1 MRSWPARTRKASRIE
16 IIPMIDVMMFL
27 LVFFVLISLNA
38 LPALGLRVALPY
50 AANPAHLDIMRRVTL
65 TLTADGNVYL
75 DGEKTTLE
83 AITERLRALS
93 RDAKLTVI
101 ISGDRDA
108 RLQPL
113 VSVLD
118 ALKRAGIVSA
128 TIIARQGDAG

>member
-1 MRSWPARTRKASRIE
+1 
-16 IIPMIDVMMFL
+16 MIDVMMFL

>member
-1 MRSWPARTRKASRIE
+1 MRTWPPRTRKAARIE

-50 AANPAHLDIMRRVTL
+50 AANPAHLEVTRRVTV
-65 TLTADGNVYL
+65 TLTADGQIFV
-75 DGEKTTLE
+75 DGEKTS
-83 AITERLRALS
+83 AAGVTERLKILA

-101 ISGDRDA
+101 ISGDREA

-113 VSVLD
+113 VNVLD
-118 ALKRAGIVSA
+118 ALKQAGIVSA
-128 TIIARQGDAG
+128 TIIAKQE

>member
-1 MRSWPARTRKASRIE
+1 MRSWPLRTRKASRIE

-27 LVFFVLISLNA
+27 LVFFVLISINA

-50 AANPAHLDIMRRVTL
+50 ASNPAHLEVTRRVTL
-65 TLTADGNVYL
+65 TLTADGEVYL
-75 DGEKTTLE
+75 DGTRASLDEVT
-83 AITERLRALS
+83 AQLRAMA

-101 ISGDRDA
+101 ISGDRNA

-118 ALKRAGIVSA
+118 ALKRAGVVSA
-128 TIIARQGDAG
+128 TIIARQQS

>member
-1 MRSWPARTRKASRIE
+1 MRSWPARARSKSRIE

-27 LVFFVLISLNA
+27 LVFFVLISLNT

-50 AANPAHLDIMRRVTL
+50 SRNPAQLEVTRRVTL
-65 TLTADGNVYL
+65 TLTAAGEVYL

-83 AITERLRALS
+83 GITQRLRTLA
-93 RDAKLTVI
+93 RDSKLIVI
-101 ISGDRDA
+101 ISGDQSA

-118 ALKRAGIVSA
+118 ALKAGGVTSA
-128 TIIARQGDAG
+128 TIIARQE

>member
-1 MRSWPARTRKASRIE
+1 MRAWPQRPRKPSRIE

-38 LPALGLRVALPY
+38 LPALGLRVTLPY
-50 AANPAHLDIMRRVTL
+50 ASQPAHLEVTRRVTL
-65 TLTADGNVYL
+65 TLTANGEVYL
-75 DGEKTTLE
+75 DGERTTLE
-83 AITERLRALS
+83 GITERMRELA

-101 ISGDRDA
+101 IAGDQNA

-118 ALKRAGIVSA
+118 ALKAAGIVSA
-128 TIIARQGDAG
+128 TVIARQE

>member
-1 MRSWPARTRKASRIE
+1 MRTWPPRTRKAARIE

-50 AANPAHLDIMRRVTL
+50 AANPAHLEVTRRVTV
-65 TLTADGNVYL
+65 TLTADGQIYV
-75 DGEKTTLE
+75 DGDKSS
-83 AITERLRALS
+83 AAGVTERLKTLA

-101 ISGDRDA
+101 ISGDREA

-118 ALKRAGIVSA
+118 ALKQAGIVSA
-128 TIIARQGDAG
+128 TIIAKQE

>member
-1 MRSWPARTRKASRIE
+1 MRSWPARRRKAARIE

-27 LVFFVLISLNA
+27 LVFFVLISINA

-50 AANPAHLDIMRRVTL
+50 STNPAHLDVTRRVTV
-65 TLTADGNVYL
+65 TLTAEGDVYL
-75 DGEKTTLE
+75 DGTRSSLDD
-83 AITERLRALS
+83 ITQRLRALA
-93 RDAKLTVI
+93 RDAKLTVV
-101 ISGDRDA
+101 ISGDRNA

-128 TIIARQGDAG
+128 TIIARQSDAG